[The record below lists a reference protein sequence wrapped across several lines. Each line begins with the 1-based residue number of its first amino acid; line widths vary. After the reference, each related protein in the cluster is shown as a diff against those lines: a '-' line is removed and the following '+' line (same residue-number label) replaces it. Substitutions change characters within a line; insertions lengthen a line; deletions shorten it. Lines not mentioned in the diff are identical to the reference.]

1 MDCEG
6 GRAAPP
12 RQGGP
17 PLALRGLSR
26 HVGLCTPRRPYER
39 YGFDSRGGFKGLCR
53 RFEWNGDPRCCSG
66 PCKSIKGLTQTT
78 LTLPPPYRVTEPN
91 PCRARQGESQG
102 CQLAARSLVLPKDEG
117 QLLCLSPRLGSILR
131 RGGAPPSFGRAIVLT
146 PAGGLTARPTAV
158 GAQICSGFAD
168 GRTPA
173 PIKGD
178 PSTPPLDKGRPRG
191 ADAGCKWKR
200 SGQEMA
206 LLVRSRPAGYMA

>member
-1 MDCEG
+1 MEWG
-6 GRAAPP
+6 PTLLQWALQIYQRINSINSNAAPP
-12 RQGGP
+12 RT
-17 PLALRGLSR
+17 GLPSR
-26 HVGLCTPRRPYER
+26 TRVGIP
-39 YGFDSRGGFKGLCR
+39 
-53 RFEWNGDPRCCSG
+53 
-66 PCKSIKGLTQTT
+66 
-78 LTLPPPYRVTEPN
+78 
-91 PCRARQGESQG
+91 RARQGESQG